1 MTLQM
6 TLQSSQPMTSETMR
20 EPELGPGGRGP
31 ALERGPI
38 PAAGRRAIA
47 HSNIALAKYWGKRD
61 IEHNLP
67 DVPSLSL
74 TLDALTTRTLVR
86 FAPQAQRDEVR
97 LDGELLAGAGTRK
110 IIALLDRVR
119 SAAGIELRAFV
130 DSANDFPTASG
141 LASSASGFAALAL
154 AALGAA
160 GLSWPSAS
168 VSALARA
175 ASVSAARSVY
185 GGFVSLE
192 AGGHEAQPIE
202 VSPSASGLRMVV
214 AITQTG
220 PKKVGSTEGMLLTQ
234 RTSPLYPGW
243 RESAPRIYAELRAA
257 LEAGDFERVGEAMEQ
272 STLCMHGSMFAARP
286 GLIYATAATLAAID
300 CVQELRAR
308 GTFAYFTMDA
318 GPHVKVLT
326 LEPAAASVRRALET
340 VPGVQRVLVS
350 GAGGPARLLDEEAT
364 T

>member
-1 MTLQM
+1 MIE
-6 TLQSSQPMTSETMR
+6 SPAPAGPR
-20 EPELGPGGRGP
+20 GDAEPH
-31 ALERGPI
+31 ERGPV
-38 PAAGRRAIA
+38 PAAGCRALA

-61 IEHNLP
+61 IERNVP

-74 TLDALTTRTLVR
+74 TLEALTTRTLVR
-86 FAPQAQRDEVR
+86 FSSELHEDEIR
-97 LDGELLAGAGTRK
+97 LDGRRLDASAARK
-110 IIALLDRVR
+110 IIALLDTVR
-119 SAAGIELRAFV
+119 ARAGLTQRALV
-130 DSANDFPTASG
+130 ESANDFPTASG
-141 LASSASGFAALAL
+141 LATSASGFAALAL

-160 GLSWPSAS
+160 GLSLPSPA

-192 AGGHEAQPIE
+192 AGALEATPIE
-202 VSPSASGLRMVV
+202 VAPSAARLRMVV
-214 AITQTG
+214 AITQIG
-220 PKKVGSTEGMLLTQ
+220 PKKVGSTQGMLLTQ

-243 RESAPRIYAELRAA
+243 RDAAPGIYAELRAA

-286 GLIYATAATLAAID
+286 GLIYATAPTLAAID
-300 CVQELRAR
+300 CVRELRAA

-326 LEPAAASVRRALET
+326 TEDAAGAVRRALET
-340 VPGVQRVLVS
+340 VPGVLRVLVS
-350 GAGGPARLLDEEAT
+350 GAGGPARRVEEVSAT
-364 T
+364 

>member
-1 MTLQM
+1 M
-6 TLQSSQPMTSETMR
+6 SRVAASR
-20 EPELGPGGRGP
+20 VPE
-31 ALERGPI
+31 
-38 PAAGRRAIA
+38 AGCRAVA

-61 IEHNLP
+61 IERNLP

-74 TLDALTTRTLVR
+74 TLAALSTHTLVR
-86 FAPQAQRDEVR
+86 FDPAAAEDVVR
-97 LDGELLAGAGTRK
+97 LGGSPASGDAARK
-110 IIALLDRVR
+110 IITLIDRVR
-119 SAAGIELRAFV
+119 AEAGLGWRVFV
-130 DSANDFPTASG
+130 DSHNDFPTASG

-160 GLSWPSAS
+160 GLSWPSPA

-185 GGFVSLE
+185 GGFVALE
-192 AGGHEAQPIE
+192 AGAFEAQSIE
-202 VSPSASGLRMVV
+202 AAPSAAALRMVV

-220 PKKVGSTEGMLLTQ
+220 PKKVGSTQGMLLTQ

-243 RESAPRIYAELRAA
+243 REAAPRIYTELRAA
-257 LEAGDFERVGEAMEQ
+257 LAAGDFEKVGEGMEQ

-286 GLIYATAATLAAID
+286 GLIYATPATLAAIE
-300 CVQELRAR
+300 CVRELRAG

-326 LEPAAASVRRALET
+326 LEPAAEAVRRALET
-340 VPGVQRVLVS
+340 VPGVLRVLVS
-350 GAGGPARLLDEEAT
+350 GAGGPARLQEM
-364 T
+364 

>member
-1 MTLQM
+1 
-6 TLQSSQPMTSETMR
+6 MTSQTIQR
-20 EPELGPGGRGP
+20 AGLGLGERNPT
-31 ALERGPI
+31 LERGPV
-38 PAAGRRAIA
+38 PSTGRRAIA

-61 IEHNLP
+61 VEQNLP

-74 TLDALTTRTLVR
+74 TLDALTTRTFVR
-86 FAPQAQRDEVR
+86 FSPEAPQDEVR
-97 LDGELLAGAGTRK
+97 LDGKLLSGASTRK

-119 SAAGIELRAFV
+119 SEAGMELRATV
-130 DSANDFPTASG
+130 ESANDFPTASG

-160 GLSWPSAS
+160 GLTLPNAS

-185 GGFVSLE
+185 GGFVALE
-192 AGGHEAQPIE
+192 AGAHQAEPIE
-202 VSPSASGLRMVV
+202 VSPAASGLRMVV

-257 LEAGDFERVGEAMEQ
+257 LETGDFERVGEAMEQ

-300 CVQELRAR
+300 CVRELRAQ

-326 LEPAAASVRRALET
+326 LEPSAAVVRRALET

-350 GAGGPARLLDEEAT
+350 GAGGPARLVDEVST
-364 T
+364 S